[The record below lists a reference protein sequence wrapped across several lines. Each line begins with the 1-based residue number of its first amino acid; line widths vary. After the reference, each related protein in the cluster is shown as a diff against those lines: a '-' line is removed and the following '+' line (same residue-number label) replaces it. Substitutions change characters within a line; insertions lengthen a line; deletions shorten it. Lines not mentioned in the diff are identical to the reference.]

1 MLKAISG
8 IFLSM
13 VAIAGCSGGDT
24 TPSAVPTGA
33 QLPGPQASADTARL
47 RDALLPVPKGMHVAY
62 GPELG
67 AFGSLKATQL
77 GLQAMRQAKLQRPEC
92 AGAAQLDAAKPDV
105 AQAPAAVIS
114 FAADR
119 GSITQAVVSLPSAAF
134 PAPLPTQCASYTAE
148 VEGTKVAYRTRTL
161 AMPARGD
168 QSRAYLTTA
177 AGGKK
182 NAQIGSVMI
191 RRGTLIMSMLVVG
204 QRVKPQGLFE
214 LARLADQNL
223 AQVTH

>member
-8 IFLSM
+8 VFLSM
-13 VAIAGCSGGDT
+13 VAVAGCS
-24 TPSAVPTGA
+24 SAEPAPAPAAPAPAA
-33 QLPGPQASADTARL
+33 QPAEESAKL
-47 RDALLPVPKGMHVAY
+47 RAALLPVPKGMTVAY

-67 AFGSLKATQL
+67 AFGSLKSTQQ
-77 GLQAMRQAKLQRPEC
+77 GLAAVRQAKLQRPEC

-105 AQAPAAVIS
+105 AQSPAAVIAFS
-114 FAADR
+114 AER
-119 GSITQAVVSLPSAAF
+119 GSITQAVVSLPSETF
-134 PAPLPTQCASYTAE
+134 PAALPRQCSSYTAD
-148 VEGTKVAYRTRTL
+148 VGGTKVSYKTRAL
-161 AMPARGD
+161 DMPTKGD

-177 AGGKK
+177 AGNKK

-204 QRVKPQGLFE
+204 QRVKPQGLYE

-223 AQVTH
+223 ARVSA